1 MASPISQT
9 ERDLQQNQLQPSE
22 SAPEA
27 AFQEAQKWIEAVT
40 GRRFGDKD
48 FRSGL
53 ENGILLCELLSS
65 IKPGLV
71 KKINRLPTPIAG
83 LDNLTLFLRGCEELG
98 LKGSQLFDPG
108 DLQDT
113 SIRAN
118 PKGSD
123 CNRKLKNVL
132 ITIYWLGKAAN
143 SCTTYNGPTLDLKE
157 FEGLLSQMRK
167 EAEDMESPKR
177 NVRDSGYIDCWDSER
192 SDSLSPPRHGRDDS
206 FDSLD
211 SFGSRSQQTPSP
223 DVVIRGSSDGR
234 GSDSETNA
242 PHRKLPDMRKDDM
255 LARRTSYNEP
265 RTMVPFNQY
274 LPNKSNQSAYV
285 PASLRKKRPERED
298 SRKSWSTATSPIG
311 GERPFSHPETI
322 QEEGLQ
328 PEDGEDRTRA
338 PLKTVMGGGVT
349 CLAPPLWDGKDE
361 QEIKKLERLEK
372 AGIRVLPAAVRYSS
386 SKLTGKE
393 APRGPTPDII
403 LRKDNEF
410 SRMQQEHESDSGEE
424 EEAERRLPDLEKDDL
439 ASRRAR
445 MSRGTPR
452 VRHQF
457 LPSTCSSQDR
467 ERWERIRRSSQ
478 QAALEREQQQVLRC
492 ANGSETEVS
501 SGLEPSAIAPKE
513 IPPVQPQQQEGQG
526 VSPQALPNALKD
538 DLARRRAHSGP
549 PPQRENLSAFMQ
561 ASITQSD
568 LEKWERLK
576 MTVETSETEAPPR
589 DSSFGMIA
597 RKESSLVPE
606 EWEEQRK
613 EAEHGGS
620 PHAVPSV
627 QKDDLARRR
636 AQSSLLS
643 QRDTPQSCFQA
654 SITPSDLEKWDRLKM
669 TVETSEAPSAPV
681 CQACLE
687 KSWQPPAI
695 QAETAARDDLASRR
709 SRAHQRPAAS
719 RQRFVHFGP
728 VTEIDQKCWEK
739 LSIARPGE
747 EEQEAEAGAGPGNE
761 SLTLRRLLSAAA
773 VATPTIGL
781 GSQLTERAA
790 SGLSGGGAAHLP
802 MLPELVQREN
812 DALDQRLAQY
822 KRQEEEE
829 EEEEMGERL
838 PDLEKDDMLARRTK
852 VFHKSTSSPAYN
864 RFLPLPR
871 SKVQAPREGALSSPK
886 ALGKTI
892 DGPAGRGE
900 SPKEEVIPDRPKD
913 GKELR
918 PVLRHQEPQ
927 GLVEAVSH
935 SDQDIAVPV
944 SAIVKSSDEE
954 ECEEERPLPDL
965 EKDDMHARRTGTF
978 QKAAGPAFNS
988 FLPVPGSVRHK
999 SAPVPAAVGSTYSK
1013 PVEQGNI
1020 PPSESL
1026 SITYS
1031 AETQQAPPAAITV
1044 PLILAGKP
1052 GGGPEKSL
1060 QPPREIEGEEAG
1072 EDRKLTSLPVKAG
1085 VDDMWSQQSHTPPKR
1100 TSPSPTCYLLT
1111 PESLQGASG
1120 RAEAEGEE
1128 LPWGPSGLDDE
1139 MPPIFS
1145 HRAASVSDDPESV
1158 SMIDMRCEEEA
1169 ILQPY
1174 SQARCELMQNQ
1185 YNKLR
1190 EEEDHWQDDLARWK
1204 NRRRSASQD
1213 LIKKEEERK
1222 MMEKLMTVDGAQ
1234 GHRRKSVKTYKE
1246 IVEEKERR
1254 EQELHEAYRRA
1265 RTPEEAAAVL
1275 QHYALRFTISE
1286 AVLERLQLPKQAD
1299 PGTPSAEP
1307 SAPSPLPQP
1316 ATPDLPPGPMKN
1328 LRQQSAPVPKF
1339 TSTVEA
1345 TVVGVTQTPTT
1356 AAAPPHPPTRMALP
1370 KTVPLLAPKPYI
1382 TPRSSQTGL
1391 RSIKADGIVRV
1402 NGETGEVSSRLENS
1416 RGRAKDNGAS
1426 PVKEAASLPQAPP
1439 STFSSPKKEPGDEM
1453 GGKDVGLGARVEP
1466 PAVQEAACVT
1476 CLGEPEQATPPAL
1489 TEVEATPIRP
1499 TSLPTDL
1506 QRESVVSETAEVG
1519 SADTQER
1526 EDEAEPAAAQQPLTG
1541 DEEQDAAS
1549 AEQEAEEEGPP
1560 ARMERGCTVTTT
1572 ILTELTQTQILPSN
1586 MPEMKRAGDEEA
1598 CSPRRAEAPPPSTQP
1613 PCEAPASDDQEKDL
1627 VNIPTPV
1634 LSLPKRVDHWSWD
1647 PDEERRRQERWQQEQ
1662 ERMLQEKYQRE
1673 QEKLKQ
1679 EWERAQKEVEEEER
1693 KYHEEER
1700 KILEETVTPLTP
1712 GLPTLPSFFGDSTA
1726 PPSPQNTIVR
1736 SLADWERKQE
1746 LLEKQAMEPQQDNNM
1761 AQDAGTR
1768 NGSSPTPQS
1777 TGQTTA
1783 ITPSLQN
1790 GQQAPL
1796 DPSQSSVPQLQF
1808 IQDASW
1814 ASKRPE
1820 AQQQDE
1826 VFKKTA
1832 SLDRN
1837 WSSQQAQSGGMKRS
1851 GSCEN
1856 VGTNPSMSSPFSS
1869 ATQPPSPNRSV
1880 SGKKLCS
1887 SCAHPLGKGAAMI
1900 IETLGLYFHIQCFKC
1915 GICKGQLGDTSTGTD
1930 VRIRNGLLNCHDCY
1944 IKSRAAGQ
1952 PTTL

>member
-234 GSDSETNA
+234 GSDSETDA

-311 GERPFSHPETI
+311 GERPF
-322 QEEGLQ
+322 
-328 PEDGEDRTRA
+328 R
-338 PLKTVMGGGVT
+338 
-349 CLAPPLWDGKDE
+349 
-361 QEIKKLERLEK
+361 
-372 AGIRVLPAAVRYSS
+372 
-386 SKLTGKE
+386 
-393 APRGPTPDII
+393 
-403 LRKDNEF
+403 
-410 SRMQQEHESDSGEE
+410 
-424 EEAERRLPDLEKDDL
+424 
-439 ASRRAR
+439 
-445 MSRGTPR
+445 
-452 VRHQF
+452 
-457 LPSTCSSQDR
+457 
-467 ERWERIRRSSQ
+467 
-478 QAALEREQQQVLRC
+478 
-492 ANGSETEVS
+492 
-501 SGLEPSAIAPKE
+501 
-513 IPPVQPQQQEGQG
+513 
-526 VSPQALPNALKD
+526 
-538 DLARRRAHSGP
+538 
-549 PPQRENLSAFMQ
+549 
-561 ASITQSD
+561 
-568 LEKWERLK
+568 
-576 MTVETSETEAPPR
+576 
-589 DSSFGMIA
+589 
-597 RKESSLVPE
+597 
-606 EWEEQRK
+606 
-613 EAEHGGS
+613 
-620 PHAVPSV
+620 
-627 QKDDLARRR
+627 
-636 AQSSLLS
+636 
-643 QRDTPQSCFQA
+643 
-654 SITPSDLEKWDRLKM
+654 
-669 TVETSEAPSAPV
+669 
-681 CQACLE
+681 
-687 KSWQPPAI
+687 
-695 QAETAARDDLASRR
+695 
-709 SRAHQRPAAS
+709 
-719 RQRFVHFGP
+719 
-728 VTEIDQKCWEK
+728 
-739 LSIARPGE
+739 
-747 EEQEAEAGAGPGNE
+747 
-761 SLTLRRLLSAAA
+761 
-773 VATPTIGL
+773 
-781 GSQLTERAA
+781 
-790 SGLSGGGAAHLP
+790 
-802 MLPELVQREN
+802 
-812 DALDQRLAQY
+812 
-822 KRQEEEE
+822 
-829 EEEEMGERL
+829 
-838 PDLEKDDMLARRTK
+838 
-852 VFHKSTSSPAYN
+852 
-864 RFLPLPR
+864 
-871 SKVQAPREGALSSPK
+871 
-886 ALGKTI
+886 
-892 DGPAGRGE
+892 
-900 SPKEEVIPDRPKD
+900 
-913 GKELR
+913 
-918 PVLRHQEPQ
+918 
-927 GLVEAVSH
+927 
-935 SDQDIAVPV
+935 
-944 SAIVKSSDEE
+944 
-954 ECEEERPLPDL
+954 
-965 EKDDMHARRTGTF
+965 
-978 QKAAGPAFNS
+978 
-988 FLPVPGSVRHK
+988 
-999 SAPVPAAVGSTYSK
+999 
-1013 PVEQGNI
+1013 
-1020 PPSESL
+1020 
-1026 SITYS
+1026 
-1031 AETQQAPPAAITV
+1031 
-1044 PLILAGKP
+1044 
-1052 GGGPEKSL
+1052 
-1060 QPPREIEGEEAG
+1060 
-1072 EDRKLTSLPVKAG
+1072 
-1085 VDDMWSQQSHTPPKR
+1085 
-1100 TSPSPTCYLLT
+1100 
-1111 PESLQGASG
+1111 
-1120 RAEAEGEE
+1120 
-1128 LPWGPSGLDDE
+1128 
-1139 MPPIFS
+1139 FS

-1526 EDEAEPAAAQQPLTG
+1526 EPAAAQQPLTG

-1586 MPEMKRAGDEEA
+1586 MPETKRAGDEEA

-1613 PCEAPASDDQEKDL
+1613 PCEAPASELAYSAGNSRLRWEFFTLPDDQEKDL

>member
-234 GSDSETNA
+234 GSDSETDA

-403 LRKDNEF
+403 LRKDNDF

-478 QAALEREQQQVLRC
+478 QAALEREQQQVL
-492 ANGSETEVS
+492 SETEVS

-892 DGPAGRGE
+892 DDPAGRGE

-927 GLVEAVSH
+927 GLVDAVSH

-944 SAIVKSSDEE
+944 SATVKSSDEE

-999 SAPVPAAVGSTYSK
+999 SAPVSAAVGSTYSK

-1020 PPSESL
+1020 PPSE
-1026 SITYS
+1026 
-1031 AETQQAPPAAITV
+1031 
-1044 PLILAGKP
+1044 
-1052 GGGPEKSL
+1052 
-1060 QPPREIEGEEAG
+1060 R
-1072 EDRKLTSLPVKAG
+1072 
-1085 VDDMWSQQSHTPPKR
+1085 
-1100 TSPSPTCYLLT
+1100 
-1111 PESLQGASG
+1111 
-1120 RAEAEGEE
+1120 
-1128 LPWGPSGLDDE
+1128 
-1139 MPPIFS
+1139 FS

-1526 EDEAEPAAAQQPLTG
+1526 EPAAAQQPLTG

-1586 MPEMKRAGDEEA
+1586 MPETKRAGDEEA

-1613 PCEAPASDDQEKDL
+1613 PCEAPASELAYSAGNSRLRWEFFTLPDDQEKDL

>member
-234 GSDSETNA
+234 GSDSETDA

-403 LRKDNEF
+403 LRKDNDF

-478 QAALEREQQQVLRC
+478 QAALEREQQQVL
-492 ANGSETEVS
+492 SETEVS

-892 DGPAGRGE
+892 DDPAGRGE

-927 GLVEAVSH
+927 GLVDAVSH

-944 SAIVKSSDEE
+944 SATVKSSDEE

-999 SAPVPAAVGSTYSK
+999 SAPVSAAVGSTYSK

-1100 TSPSPTCYLLT
+1100 TSPSPACYLLT

-1526 EDEAEPAAAQQPLTG
+1526 EPAAAQQPLTG

-1586 MPEMKRAGDEEA
+1586 MPETKRAGDEEA

>member
-234 GSDSETNA
+234 GSDSETDA

-403 LRKDNEF
+403 LRKDNDF

-478 QAALEREQQQVLRC
+478 QAALEREQQQVL
-492 ANGSETEVS
+492 SETEVS

-576 MTVETSETEAPPR
+576 MTVET
-589 DSSFGMIA
+589 
-597 RKESSLVPE
+597 
-606 EWEEQRK
+606 
-613 EAEHGGS
+613 
-620 PHAVPSV
+620 
-627 QKDDLARRR
+627 
-636 AQSSLLS
+636 
-643 QRDTPQSCFQA
+643 
-654 SITPSDLEKWDRLKM
+654 
-669 TVETSEAPSAPV
+669 
-681 CQACLE
+681 
-687 KSWQPPAI
+687 
-695 QAETAARDDLASRR
+695 
-709 SRAHQRPAAS
+709 
-719 RQRFVHFGP
+719 
-728 VTEIDQKCWEK
+728 
-739 LSIARPGE
+739 
-747 EEQEAEAGAGPGNE
+747 
-761 SLTLRRLLSAAA
+761 
-773 VATPTIGL
+773 
-781 GSQLTERAA
+781 

-892 DGPAGRGE
+892 DDPAGRGE

-927 GLVEAVSH
+927 GLVDAVSH

-944 SAIVKSSDEE
+944 SATVKSSDEE

-999 SAPVPAAVGSTYSK
+999 SAPVSAAVGSTYSK

-1100 TSPSPTCYLLT
+1100 TSPSPACYLLT

-1526 EDEAEPAAAQQPLTG
+1526 EPAAAQQPLTG

-1586 MPEMKRAGDEEA
+1586 MPETKRAGDEEA